1 MLPTGTRQLHRVL
14 RATPE
19 RIYRAFLNADAIAN
33 WLPSYGFT
41 GLALQHYCFP
51 SIVSKAWACSA
62 ALTPSGVK

>member
-41 GLALQHYCFP
+41 GLPLQHYCFP
-51 SIVSKAWACSA
+51 SIVSKA
-62 ALTPSGVK
+62 